1 MKKQIANVFPI
12 SIKETIFLF
21 LILLSIFL
29 FIALISFDKNDIS
42 SFSYPPQPITNLGGT
57 IGANL
62 SHFLYFSFGSTSFFM
77 VFFTFFVGIV
87 GFTFEDYPY
96 TLVKIIS
103 AVVMF
108 VSLCI
113 IFHIANFTLLLP
125 YNFYKNMGGGG
136 IVGKVLGELM
146 THYFGSFGTILL
158 CSYLLSISA
167 VISTNGLI
175 LFGVSKLIKFIYTV
189 IVLSTKYTCTFLIN
203 IYGYVYKKL
212 TEKKKNTV
220 TIPAYLDTVER
231 QKSQINSQQQL
242 VQSVAIE
249 EQNVVKAV
257 SLVDNQQEEEKLEI
271 EQIKTAEQKK
281 SLVQKKSKSDEYQF
295 PSINILENTFEI
307 NLEREKIDINE
318 EKEILRNTL
327 ISFEI
332 ESKVIGVEKGPS
344 VTTYELELGPGT
356 RLQKVLSVADD
367 LAIALKAPSVRVIAP
382 IPGKSTIGIEVPNV
396 YKDIV
401 TLKELLKDMQKY
413 ASYKLPIFLGKSASG
428 DPVIEDLSEFPHMLI
443 AGTTGSGKSVCIN
456 SIIVAFLY
464 TKTPKELKMILID
477 PKVVELSFYNDIPHL
492 FCPVITDVNKAK
504 KTFQW
509 LINEMDDRYDLFSKI
524 GVKKIEQY
532 NKMKKDEII
541 DALKEDGEET
551 PIVNHPMEYLVVIV
565 DELNDLM
572 MAANKEVESSILRLS
587 QKARAVGIHLIL
599 ATQRP
604 SVDVIT
610 GLIKANIP
618 ARVAFKV
625 VSKVDSRTILDRM
638 GAEKLLGKGDMLFLK
653 PGAFDLM
660 RIQGCYLSEKDIEMV
675 SEYWKQ
681 FKAEREEPL
690 EIIETQC
697 ENPDIEILAD
707 KDDEELLDEAIKIV
721 LQSKRGSVSLVQRKL
736 GIGYCRSARL
746 IERMGEMGLLGEH
759 RGAKPRE
766 VLLTYDEY
774 LAKKRK

>member
-1 MKKQIANVFPI
+1 MKKQIEAIFPI
-12 SIKETIFLF
+12 SIKEIVFLF
-21 LILLSIFL
+21 LILLSIFSFL
-29 FIALISFDKNDIS
+29 ALISFDKNDIS
-42 SFSYPPQPITNLGGT
+42 SFSYPPQEVRNLGGT

-62 SHFLYFSFGSTSFFM
+62 SNFLYLNFGSVSFFV
-77 VFFTFFVGIV
+77 VFFIFFVGIV
-87 GFTFEDYPY
+87 GFISEDYPY
-96 TLVKIIS
+96 TLVKITS
-103 AVVMF
+103 ALVMF
-108 VSLCI
+108 TAMCI
-113 IFHIANFTLLLP
+113 TFHICNFTLFLP
-125 YNFYKNMGGGG
+125 YNFYKSIGGGG
-136 IVGKVLGELM
+136 IIGKVLGELM
-146 THYFGSFGTILL
+146 AHYFGSFGTILL
-158 CSYLLSISA
+158 SSYLLGIST

-175 LFGVSKLIKFIYTV
+175 LTGMSKLIKFTYPIV
-189 IVLSTKYTCTFLIN
+189 VLSVKYAWIFLMN
-203 IYGYVYKKL
+203 AYGYIYKKFI
-212 TEKKKNTV
+212 EKKKDIATF
-220 TIPAYLDTVER
+220 PGHLDTLNH
-231 QKSQINSQQQL
+231 QKEQPSVQQEL
-242 VQSVAIE
+242 PPIVQSEKPHVSKE
-249 EQNVVKAV
+249 ETVELKNP
-257 SLVDNQQEEEKLEI
+257 
-271 EQIKTAEQKK
+271 
-281 SLVQKKSKSDEYQF
+281 VQKKSKTEEYEF
-295 PSINILENTFEI
+295 PSIDLLEDAFDI
-307 NLEREKIDINE
+307 NLERGKVDINE

-327 ISFEI
+327 TSFEI
-332 ESKVIGVEKGPS
+332 DSKVVGVEKGPS

-401 TLKELLKDMQKY
+401 TLKELLKYRQKY

-509 LINEMDDRYDLFSKI
+509 LISEMDDRYDLFSKI

-532 NKMKKDEII
+532 NKMRKDEII

-618 ARVAFKV
+618 ARIAFKV

-660 RIQGCYLSEKDIEMV
+660 RIQGCYLSEKDIEKV

-681 FKAEREEPL
+681 YKVKCEEPL
-690 EIIETQC
+690 EILETQC

-707 KDDEELLDEAIKIV
+707 KDEEELLEEAIKIV

-736 GIGYCRSARL
+736 GIGYCRAARL
-746 IERMGEMGLLGEH
+746 IERMGEMGLVGEY

-766 VLLTYDEY
+766 VLVTYDEY
-774 LAKKRK
+774 IAKKRR